1 MTWTNALI
9 GFLVVV
15 IAARWLLIGGDEGIS
30 GKRARAS
37 ASK

>member
-15 IAARWLLIGGDEGIS
+15 IAARWLLIGSDEQAS
-30 GKRARAS
+30 KKRA
-37 ASK
+37 